1 MSQLSP
7 LSSPEMSIATT
18 PPRRLLPTLSSRSS
32 MWWVLVALVAVLGG
46 WFTQNVQQGQ
56 DSTHM
61 HWASLQREVL
71 QTTAKGSF
79 ALAQPQAVTL
89 PDSWAQ
95 HGLPRTGIGRYTA
108 DFTLDAEGARDSAKR
123 PWVLR
128 INDISYVHT
137 ISLNGHLLSDTVSRP
152 GWLGDPAP
160 LLVDIPGGLLQ
171 TGHNTLVI
179 EVHASQQ
186 GGLSK
191 MWLGER
197 ASLVQGHTFYE
208 ALTRFTPVLL
218 NLICATFS
226 LFVVLL
232 WWVRRTEKAA
242 GLFGLIFLVAT
253 VRNCAYIVT
262 VDLHLPGGLTSWL
275 YFMAHTV
282 AACAQGWFVMAIT
295 DSPRRWFN
303 RLLTVVMVGFPLV
316 SLAALPWDPDLKAT
330 RDLLQ
335 PILIAIFPPAIWL
348 MWAGRTRLSP
358 AALRSLLIGWVM
370 ILIAGVHDFTWIRL
384 FGDVTQPKWMIWA
397 TPLAATAFAVM
408 VLARV
413 VQAFNETEQINVML
427 EQKVDARTRELA
439 TANAAKSRFL
449 ASASHDLRQPV
460 AAIGLLTDLLRHR
473 LVDPAMRE
481 LTDRLGRAVASL
493 ESLLAGLLDLSRL
506 DAGTVDVHRSA
517 VPLQPMLEAIAD
529 HEGLNA
535 RHKGI
540 RLHVRRT
547 DAVAWSDPVLLEQVL
562 RNLIGNAVRY
572 THEGGVLVGVRR
584 RGAQLRLDIWDTG
597 RGISAQDQA
606 RVFDE
611 FVQLGNPGRDRNQGL
626 GLGLAIVRRAMRL
639 LGHELRL
646 RSVPDQGSCFSI
658 ILPAH
663 VNASA
668 TPPHTAHPEA
678 SLHEIRAASPGQA
691 WRVLLV
697 EDELAIRHALT
708 QMLTSWGMQV
718 EAGPGLGW
726 ATSRADMP
734 WDLVISDH
742 RLNDGSGRA
751 VVDALRLVHPGLP
764 ALIITGDTAP
774 QQLAELADSGLAV
787 LHKPFRAEKLRA
799 MIEEIMA
806 PT

>member
-1 MSQLSP
+1 
-7 LSSPEMSIATT
+7 
-18 PPRRLLPTLSSRSS
+18 
-32 MWWVLVALVAVLGG
+32 MWWLLVAALAVAG
-46 WFTQNVQQGQ
+46 WWFNLHVKHGH
-56 DSTHM
+56 DSPHV
-61 HWASLQREVL
+61 HWQTLQRAL
-71 QTTAKGSF
+71 LRTSAPGTF
-79 ALAQPQAVTL
+79 ALNHAEPVTL
-89 PDSWAQ
+89 PDSWAA
-95 HGLPRTGIGRYTA
+95 HGLPRTGVGRYTA
-108 DFTLDAEGARDSAKR
+108 TFTLDAAGAHDSDSQ
-123 PWVLR
+123 PWALR
-128 INDISYVHT
+128 INDISYVHVVW
-137 ISLNGHLLSDTVSRP
+137 LNGHLLRNTVSRP
-152 GWLGDPAP
+152 DWLGDPAP

-171 TGHNTLVI
+171 PGTNTLVI
-179 EVHASQQ
+179 DVHASQQ

-197 ASLVQGHTFYE
+197 ASLVRGHTFYE
-208 ALTRFTPVLL
+208 ALTRFAPVLL
-218 NLICATFS
+218 NLLCATFS

-232 WWVRRTEKAA
+232 WWLRRGEMAA

-262 VDLHLPGGLTSWL
+262 VDLNLPAGLTSWL

-295 DSPRRWFN
+295 DRHRPWFH
-303 RLLTVVMVGFPLV
+303 RLLQIVMIGFPLI
-316 SLAALPWDPDLKAT
+316 SLSALPWDPDLKFT

-335 PILIAIFPPAIWL
+335 PILIAIFPPSIWL
-348 MWAGRTRLSP
+348 LWTGRSRLSP
-358 AALRSLLIGWVM
+358 TALRSLLIGWVT

-413 VQAFNETEQINVML
+413 VQAFNEIEQLNVNL
-427 EQKVDARTRELA
+427 EQKVDERTRELA

-473 LVDPAMRE
+473 LIEPAHRE
-481 LTDRLGRAVASL
+481 LTDRLSRAVASL

-517 VPLQPMLEAIAD
+517 VPLQPMLDAIAD
-529 HEGLNA
+529 HEGPNA

-540 RLHVRRT
+540 RLRVRRT
-547 DAVAWSDPVLLEQVL
+547 NAVAWSDPVLLEQIL

-572 THEGGVLVGVRR
+572 TREGGVLVGVRR
-584 RGAQLRLDIWDTG
+584 HGADLRLDIWDTG
-597 RGISAQDQA
+597 RGISQADQA

-611 FVQLGNPGRDRNQGL
+611 FVQVGNPGRDRNQGL

-658 ILPAH
+658 ILPATR
-663 VNASA
+663 APAPPEATSPTGAA
-668 TPPHTAHPEA
+668 TPSTEGAPLPP
-678 SLHEIRAASPGQA
+678 RA

-708 QMLTSWGMQV
+708 QMLDRWGMQV
-718 EAGPGLGW
+718 EAGPGLAW
-726 ATSRADMP
+726 ARSRAGQDWDM
-734 WDLVISDH
+734 VISDH
-742 RLNDGSGRA
+742 RLSDGSGRA
-751 VVDALRLVHPGLP
+751 VVDAVRAAHPGLP
-764 ALIITGDTAP
+764 ALIITGDSAP
-774 QQLAELADSGLAV
+774 EQLEELADSGVPV

-799 MIEEIMA
+799 MIEETMA
-806 PT
+806 RA